1 MPPTLPRATRAC
13 MKPAFE
19 LFDHTADIGIRAR
32 AASLPDLLLA
42 AKDGLYAVI
51 GDLASAGPAEPVAFD
66 LTGDDAAG
74 LLRDFLHE
82 LLILFERDG
91 RVVTSLD
98 VEAFDESHLRA
109 TGQADQVDPE
119 RSQFAR
125 EVKAI
130 TYHELDVRRI
140 HAGFEATV
148 IVDI

>member
-1 MPPTLPRATRAC
+1 

-42 AKDGLYAVI
+42 AKDGLY
-51 GDLASAGPAEPVAFD
+51 
-66 LTGDDAAG
+66 G